1 MVRVYC
7 SRATPGPEGLQ
18 QDKGER
24 GAEEGQGKGAGEG
37 QGRGKGGGQ
46 GGAREGRRAPLT
58 QVWFHTQSGVTHVAA
73 GLSEPL
79 LTSIRCPLNH
89 STISFSPAGHT
100 TTDWS
105 HPQRGLLITG
115 AYLQRR
121 GTELVHEASR
131 TE

>member
-1 MVRVYC
+1 MTRTDKLVLNVIDGESVLLTSNTR
-7 SRATPGPEGLQ
+7 SRGTAIGQEG
-18 QDKGER
+18 
-24 GAEEGQGKGAGEG
+24 GAG
-37 QGRGKGGGQ
+37 
-46 GGAREGRRAPLT
+46 EGRRAPLT

-79 LTSIRCPLNH
+79 LTSIKCPLNH

-115 AYLQRR
+115 TYLQRR
-121 GTELVHEASR
+121 GTELVHGASR